1 MDLFNNSMN
10 ILPYDGTVMYFGR
23 VFGPDQCRFYLD
35 RLLNGVE
42 WKNDEAYIFGRH
54 IITKRK
60 VAWYGD
66 RDFLYTYSNA
76 TKQALPWTPELINLK
91 QIIEPL
97 SGASY
102 NSCLLNLYHTGEEGM
117 AYHSDDEKNL
127 GEQPNIASVTF
138 GAERKFL
145 FRHKRTRETI
155 SLMLETGSLLVM
167 KDYTQANWQHRLPT
181 TKKVQTPRVNLT
193 FRTIFPS
200 PKR

>member
-1 MDLFNNSMN
+1 MDLFNSSMN
-10 ILPYDGTVMYFGR
+10 ILPYDGTVLYFGR
-23 VFGPDQCRFYLD
+23 VFGPDQCRFYFD

-54 IITKRK
+54 FITKRK

-76 TKQALPWTPELINLK
+76 TKQALPWTPELMDLK

-155 SLMLETGSLLVM
+155 SLVLETGSLLVM

-181 TKKVQTPRVNLT
+181 TKKVQAPRVNLT

-200 PKR
+200 PQN